1 MYKLEILTVNQN
13 ADGKFFSAWLK
24 ENYRPNFVGSSTG
37 FKVVLTFTT
46 EPTEAEKNEIETYYS
61 ALTVDD
67 LLPSS
72 EIIAAFEQMQVDGKD
87 YFFQAK
93 AKYFGLRYKIGDL
106 TDANI
111 NYCYHKLDVVA
122 NRLNNGDWVP
132 ALYIMQNEINTITQQ
147 DIDNGY
153 TQEIHDEIVQDLTNY
168 ISTL

>member
-1 MYKLEILTVNQN
+1 
-13 ADGKFFSAWLK
+13 
-24 ENYRPNFVGSSTG
+24 
-37 FKVVLTFTT
+37 
-46 EPTEAEKNEIETYYS
+46 
-61 ALTVDD
+61 
-67 LLPSS
+67 
-72 EIIAAFEQMQVDGKD
+72 MQIDGKD

-122 NRLNNGDWVP
+122 NRLNNGDWEP
-132 ALYIMQNEINTITQQ
+132 ALYVMENEINIITQQ